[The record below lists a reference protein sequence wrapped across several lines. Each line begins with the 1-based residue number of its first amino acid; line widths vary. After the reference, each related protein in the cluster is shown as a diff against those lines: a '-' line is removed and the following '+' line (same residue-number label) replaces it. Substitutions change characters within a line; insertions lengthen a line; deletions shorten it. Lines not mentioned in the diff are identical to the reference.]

1 VFRVISKAELLW
13 NGVGGSLL
21 QIIDG
26 DSAPANDELGSER
39 GDDLSHDI
47 HWRSTSAIFIVA
59 ELLAG
64 DAQGLGESFL
74 GDSRGL
80 SGFSDLLT
88 KLTLPVHDVERSPK
102 HVDTR
107 QEGL

>member
-13 NGVGGSLL
+13 NGVAGSLL
-21 QIIDG
+21 QIIDS

-39 GDDLSHDI
+39 DNDLSYDI
-47 HWRSTSAIFIVA
+47 DGRSASAIFVVA

-74 GDSRGL
+74 GNSCSV
-80 SGFSDLLT
+80 SGPSDLLT
-88 KLTLPVHDVERSPK
+88 KLTLPVHD
-102 HVDTR
+102 D
-107 QEGL
+107 